1 MLLLQR
7 VENTSNGLRQKVH
20 WAPVGLCKLIL
31 TAFPAGR
38 GSLWNVRIPPCRTVH
53 DWLQFFLSKNQQ
65 TQLPPTKPTEQIR
78 AHTLPLQLFC
88 SHLIFFPFSATL
100 VLLRI
105 PAFSSRC
112 PCRNADTQ
120 LSPQVT
126 CFEMWLLCK
135 HGSGEGLMKGLL
147 SACLIS
153 SISLISAGNIFKYLK
168 IFPGTKLK
176 DLCDYSRTPKTFSAD
191 RGPPHGHKQGLKRPL
206 CIPN

>member
-1 MLLLQR
+1 MVGGRRCIELLLDYVNWFLQHSR
-7 VENTSNGLRQKVH
+7 LVWGLYGM
-20 WAPVGLCKLIL
+20 W
-31 TAFPAGR
+31 
-38 GSLWNVRIPPCRTVH
+38 GSLHAGQSTTDSSSSCPKISRHSYLRA
-53 DWLQFFLSKNQQ
+53 
-65 TQLPPTKPTEQIR
+65 KPTEQIR

-135 HGSGEGLMKGLL
+135 HGSGESLMKGLL

-153 SISLISAGNIFKYLK
+153 SISLIGAWNIFKYLK

-191 RGPPHGHKQGLKRPL
+191 RGPPHGHKRGLERPL